1 MPLEYKTLEQKR
13 KFYNS
18 VAWKQKSAAIRKRDN
33 HECVMCKGEGKV
45 TVRDHAV
52 LEVDHIYELEHYPR
66 LALVDDNLRTL
77 CKWHHNKRHNRF
89 EFMTKKKS
97 KWDDERW

>member
-1 MPLEYKTLEQKR
+1 MQPEYKTLEQKR

-18 VAWKQKSAAIRKRDN
+18 VAWKQKSNDIKRRDN
-33 HECVMCKGEGKV
+33 YECVMCKEEGRV

-52 LEVDHIYELEHYPR
+52 LEVDHIYELEYYPR
-66 LALVDDNLRTL
+66 LALIDENLRTL
-77 CKWHHNKRHNRF
+77 CKWHHNKRHKRF
-89 EFMTKKKS
+89 GNVSKKS